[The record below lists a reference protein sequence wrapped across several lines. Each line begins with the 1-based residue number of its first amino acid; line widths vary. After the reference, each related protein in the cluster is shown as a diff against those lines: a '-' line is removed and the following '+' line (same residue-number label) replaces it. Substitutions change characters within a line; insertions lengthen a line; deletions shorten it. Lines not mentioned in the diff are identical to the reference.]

1 MLPVTCRLPYIHLCI
16 GKALVQLTDC
26 TAGVAKDWNSWNFTW
41 HSQLYSCVAALI
53 GIVSDHTLMW
63 VCHCC
68 HFTPTQLEQNPK
80 QRCLIDLKK
89 IMWYVFVI
97 MSICLSLGW
106 IKNVNDL
113 CSIRQVP
120 ARVYFILFIYPVK
133 SLQGGDLAMTATQ
146 NVEDKT
152 IQNKETAK
160 IKYKKTGNSTKTAK
174 II

>member
-1 MLPVTCRLPYIHLCI
+1 M
-16 GKALVQLTDC
+16 
-26 TAGVAKDWNSWNFTW
+26 
-41 HSQLYSCVAALI
+41 
-53 GIVSDHTLMW
+53 
-63 VCHCC
+63 
-68 HFTPTQLEQNPK
+68 
-80 QRCLIDLKK
+80 
-89 IMWYVFVI
+89 
-97 MSICLSLGW
+97 
-106 IKNVNDL
+106 
-113 CSIRQVP
+113 P